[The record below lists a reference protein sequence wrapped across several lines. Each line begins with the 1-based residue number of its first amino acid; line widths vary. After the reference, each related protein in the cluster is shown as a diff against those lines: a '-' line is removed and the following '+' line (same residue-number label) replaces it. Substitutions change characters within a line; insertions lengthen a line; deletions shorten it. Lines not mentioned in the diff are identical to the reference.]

1 VAKSVP
7 VETDSLCQHG
17 CGCQA
22 KYQTRSGSLICHPS
36 SNTCPAI
43 REKNSKGLKEAY
55 RSGRRMS
62 AKELYLSLDDETKA
76 RKSWNKGLT
85 KHDHDS
91 IKAYSDKL
99 KGRQPFLGK
108 SHSEETKRIISRK
121 RSEWLKK
128 SENRVNLGRHKKS
141 WMESTFEAYLME
153 NGIADFVT
161 EKHFWSEPLRK
172 NFYTDFL
179 FESHKLVVELDGTQ
193 HLATI
198 DKDAARDAWFS
209 SIGYNV
215 IRVDVYE
222 FKRRLFS
229 GQGFLDILGC

>member
-1 VAKSVP
+1 
-7 VETDSLCQHG
+7 
-17 CGCQA
+17 
-22 KYQTRSGSLICHPS
+22 
-36 SNTCPAI
+36 
-43 REKNSKGLKEAY
+43 
-55 RSGRRMS
+55 
-62 AKELYLSLDDETKA
+62 
-76 RKSWNKGLT
+76 
-85 KHDHDS
+85 
-91 IKAYSDKL
+91 
-99 KGRQPFLGK
+99 
-108 SHSEETKRIISRK
+108 
-121 RSEWLKK
+121 
-128 SENRVNLGRHKKS
+128 
-141 WMESTFEAYLME
+141 MESTFEAYLME